1 MPRRLQRVNGRD
13 SWNEIRDRIDLAAV
27 ATALMGPAPGRHG
40 ERGRRLWWRCPFH
53 EDRNP
58 SFCVSPGKPW
68 WQCYG
73 CGEHGDAPKLAMRL
87 RGIGFPEA
95 ARVVAELA
103 GVVAS
108 SRGSRP
114 NLSLSEFPCPIGDS
128 ETPTTPTT
136 DNPRPPL
143 PGRLGQTAS
152 NPAKAS
158 QPGPE
163 RSSGMPLADCL
174 VLLEEAQ
181 ERLWR
186 PEGASALA
194 SLQERGLTDETIR
207 VSRLGFVDSVSIP
220 TRKGDHCF
228 RARGVVIPWFD
239 GDRLALVKIRQPE
252 GSKPKYAEAYRD
264 RPTIFP
270 SLAAVRPGR
279 PLIVTEGEFDCLL
292 LAQELGELA
301 AVVTLGSASNRPDP
315 AILGV
320 MLAAPVWYIATDADE
335 AGDKAASGWPAQ
347 PGASCR
353 LTRARIG
360 PRPPKRASTCVAC
373 GCPDSAGKR
382 SGTS

>member
-1 MPRRLQRVNGRD
+1 MALPVPRGSKPLLLCFARQALVAMLRMRGAWRRAQVGDEVARD
-13 SWNEIRDRIDLAAV
+13 WFPRG
-27 ATALMGPAPGRHG
+27 GPC
-40 ERGRRLWWRCPFH
+40 RGRIGRC
-53 EDRNP
+53 
-58 SFCVSPGKPW
+58 
-68 WQCYG
+68 
-73 CGEHGDAPKLAMRL
+73 
-87 RGIGFPEA
+87 RGLVQGIEA
-95 ARVVAELA
+95 QPVVV
-103 GVVAS
+103 GVPVPY
-108 SRGSRP
+108 RY
-114 NLSLSEFPCPIGDS
+114 S

-301 AVVTLGSASNRPDP
+301 AVVTLGSASAARPRYP
-315 AILGV
+315 RG
-320 MLAAPVWYIATDADE
+320 DA
-335 AGDKAASGWPAQ
+335 GR
-347 PGASCR
+347 PGLVHRDRCR
-353 LTRARIG
+353 
-360 PRPPKRASTCVAC
+360 
-373 GCPDSAGKR
+373 
-382 SGTS
+382 